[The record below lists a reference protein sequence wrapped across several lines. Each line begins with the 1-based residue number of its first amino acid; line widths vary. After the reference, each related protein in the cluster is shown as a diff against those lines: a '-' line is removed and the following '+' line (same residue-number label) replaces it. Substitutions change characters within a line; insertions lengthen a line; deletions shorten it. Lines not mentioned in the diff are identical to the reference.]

1 MILSCAHKGTHIGL
15 SSVNHVKKRLRNH
28 TIITGGSVSS
38 YYFLSH
44 GTSLGLSSFIEA
56 ASSVAYIH
64 LLSHYVENIESSR
77 FQKQLLVPVSMTLGE
92 FLWNTYSGSA
102 IELDYLTTIVGF
114 FAYKL
119 ALFGFVFDVIKE
131 DLSPKE
137 ETNDDHE

>member
-1 MILSCAHKGTHIGL
+1 MILTCAHKGTPIGL
-15 SSVNHVKKRLRNH
+15 GSVKKRLRNH

-44 GTSLGLSSFIEA
+44 GTSLGVSSFIGA
-56 ASSVAYIH
+56 VSSVAYVH
-64 LLSHYVENIESSR
+64 LLSKYVENIESAR
-77 FQKQLLVPVSMTLGE
+77 FQKQLLVPVTMTLGE
-92 FLWNTYSGSA
+92 FLWNTYSGST
-102 IELDYLTTIVGF
+102 IELDYLTTVVGF

-137 ETNDDHE
+137 ETIDEHE